1 MDAHAQRI
9 NDIFNGNRILE
20 IPYFQRAYV
29 WKEPQWERL
38 LEDMENIS
46 QHPRPYFMGSVI
58 LKQKLISQ
66 ASKVGDVRTVI
77 DGQQRLTTL
86 NIFFKVLGLK
96 TGDIYL
102 SKELFRIHFPS
113 QNGVKEL
120 ALHHSHNDIVMFNR
134 IMNMEVLEDL
144 SKNED
149 LISKAYSYFVNNI
162 NTDKLNHYAIL
173 NNILFIGI
181 DVAVDEDEQQIF
193 DTINSLGVK
202 LNTAELLKNY
212 FFNRDFD
219 SYCTYWKEVFE
230 KDDDT
235 KKYWD
240 TIITTGRFTRSFID
254 IFFYAYLQ
262 IKIQEPQANGNVT
275 TLDKIE
281 FSRVET
287 LFESYKKF
295 IRNYG
300 VDKQQMLQ
308 EIKEYATIF
317 ARNFDP
323 SVLENEL
330 TEEAGIDRINALIFG
345 LDNSTLIPYV
355 LYVLHEQKDGKE
367 LEKLFC
373 YIETFIVRR
382 IIVRANNKNYN
393 QLFTDR
399 CILNKIVTKEQFQ
412 EYIENQTEDDTVNKM
427 PSDKELE
434 YAFANQVYVNK
445 TAASILYFIETK
457 IRDKVKYSTQLLGL
471 NKYSLEHMMPKK
483 WRNHWDKPETKEEQ
497 DRRDKL
503 LLTMGNLTIIT
514 QNLNAAI
521 RDAEWS
527 IKLNGKGYKGGL
539 RRYGTGIQIAAD
551 ALSKDVWNEE
561 SIEERGK
568 YLFELVTMI
577 YRV

>member
-1 MDAHAQRI
+1 M
-9 NDIFNGNRILE
+9 
-20 IPYFQRAYV
+20 
-29 WKEPQWERL
+29 
-38 LEDMENIS
+38 
-46 QHPRPYFMGSVI
+46 
-58 LKQKLISQ
+58 
-66 ASKVGDVRTVI
+66 
-77 DGQQRLTTL
+77 
-86 NIFFKVLGLK
+86 
-96 TGDIYL
+96 
-102 SKELFRIHFPS
+102 
-113 QNGVKEL
+113 
-120 ALHHSHNDIVMFNR
+120 
-134 IMNMEVLEDL
+134 
-144 SKNED
+144 
-149 LISKAYSYFVNNI
+149 
-162 NTDKLNHYAIL
+162 
-173 NNILFIGI
+173 
-181 DVAVDEDEQQIF
+181 
-193 DTINSLGVK
+193 
-202 LNTAELLKNY
+202 NTAELLKNY

-240 TIITTGRFTRSFID
+240 TVITTGRFPRSFID

-275 TLDKIE
+275 TIDKIE

-295 IRNYG
+295 IRNYD

-317 ARNFDP
+317 ANSFDP
-323 SVLENEL
+323 SVLEKEL
-330 TEEAGIDRINALIFG
+330 TEEAGMDRINAIIFG

-412 EYIENQTEDDTVNKM
+412 EYIESQTEDDTVNKM

-434 YAFANQVYVNK
+434 YAFANQIYVNR

-527 IKLNGKGYKGGL
+527 IKLNGKGCKGGL
-539 RRYGTGIQIAAD
+539 RRYGTGIQIAEE
-551 ALSKDVWNEE
+551 ALSKDVWDEQA
-561 SIEERGK
+561 IELRGQ
-568 YLFELVTMI
+568 YLYDLAVRIFHI
-577 YRV
+577 